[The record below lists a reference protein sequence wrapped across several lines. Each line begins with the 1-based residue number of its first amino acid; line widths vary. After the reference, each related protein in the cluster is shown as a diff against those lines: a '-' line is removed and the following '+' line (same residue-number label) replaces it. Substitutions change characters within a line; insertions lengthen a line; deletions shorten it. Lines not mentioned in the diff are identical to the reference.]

1 MNPTDAGLHANIG
14 FTLHLSGRFNEA
26 ISEYHHSLAL
36 QHSPF
41 CADMLTRAM
50 KDFVLYAS
58 TEDLLGF
65 DMGSREGAAASH
77 LDFIDAMPGEDDA
90 F

>member
-1 MNPTDAGLHANIG
+1 
-14 FTLHLSGRFNEA
+14 
-26 ISEYHHSLAL
+26 
-36 QHSPF
+36 
-41 CADMLTRAM
+41 MLTRAM